1 MIKRIIAVFLSFLII
16 ISAGGVSVVAEDN
29 QMNEL
34 WQDFETVPAEAKTRP
49 LWFWNDS
56 LANTTKEDIREI
68 MVNSGEKSGYFGFGI
83 LPNWIDNYLSDEYME
98 LYGYALD
105 VADELGMSMILYD
118 ENGWPSGQAG
128 GLLNKRHPGSTY
140 KRLDKIEKEVTG
152 PASGHIALPEG
163 EYRTYIGAV
172 AMNNDTKEVID
183 LSEGVVYADANA
195 KGVYASSSH
204 DDVGGESFGV
214 GKAFDGNKS
223 TRWNSASTE
232 YTDQWIEVNFGE
244 EKTVDRVMIYE
255 AFDRITA
262 FAFQYFDGEDW
273 ADVITGDKV
282 GNSKELTFEPVT
294 ASRFRFLE
302 KTTVGGNQS
311 CSIYEMELYN
321 GDTKLEIPAVDTENC
336 DRVEFT
342 LPEGSWKV
350 MSFATVKDGYSCVDY
365 LDPDCV
371 ADYIDVTFEA
381 YYKLFP
387 DHFGTTIDTAF
398 YDEPSLYH
406 AYGRTWT
413 GEFNKMFEEE
423 YGYNP
428 ITLYPAMWYDIG
440 EDTEAARNVL
450 FGFRAQLYAD
460 YIKQVDE
467 WCRNHGI
474 KLTGHQD
481 QEEPLNPTGVAG
493 DLMKVFENQSIPGVD
508 DIVNPGRSLKVYKI
522 VSSAAYNYDKQLV
535 MSESFGAMGEG
546 IGITNIYKDTMGL
559 FAKGIN
565 FIIPHAIWHN
575 NKEHI
580 DNPPELSYR
589 SEQYGPELWGY
600 NEFAGRLQL
609 MLQSGR
615 HVSDIAMLYPVDSLH
630 SSHVLDVGDPYVGGV
645 TPEEADYMSV
655 GELLS
660 TNIRKDFTYIHPE
673 VLTEKCTSEN
683 GILTLNNE
691 VNYENYKVMIMP
703 GQTTISLEA
712 LKKIKEFYDGGGKVI
727 ATTSLPSKSAEFG
740 KNDEVVAI
748 IKEMFGVEED
758 EFYPKSKVSYS
769 ASSEFNSSYAA
780 KFAFDGESS
789 ENSRWN
795 AGDRSGGNQW
805 LEVDF
810 GEAKTVSRTVL
821 KENPPYRVTSYR
833 IQYFDNGSWK
843 DCASG
848 GNIGESKENTFA
860 PVTTTKMRLYV
871 DSITDQSA
879 SIREFELY
887 GEDDVNLALGECV
900 KRENENAAGGKAVF
914 LGFNYAA
921 QLEAVLD
928 EMTAAYD
935 VDIDG
940 VPADSLGEG
949 SLTYIHK
956 VRDGRD
962 IYYFANTGDNAL
974 SADVTLRGEYND
986 LWLWDPHDGTRKKL
1000 DTTVT
1005 ETDGEKVTSLKLDL
1019 AAVRSAF
1026 IVDQGEKKPD
1036 DPQPIDPEYKLG
1048 DIDKNGTINVSDVM
1062 TLKNLIMTGRWSD
1075 EQLSLGDMNNDG
1087 TLTVGD
1093 MLSIKNLIMA
1103 GG

>member
-1 MIKRIIAVFLSFLII
+1 M
-16 ISAGGVSVVAEDN
+16 AEDN

-387 DHFGTTIDTAF
+387 DHFGTTID
-398 YDEPSLYH
+398 
-406 AYGRTWT
+406 
-413 GEFNKMFEEE
+413 
-423 YGYNP
+423 
-428 ITLYPAMWYDIG
+428 
-440 EDTEAARNVL
+440 
-450 FGFRAQLYAD
+450 
-460 YIKQVDE
+460 
-467 WCRNHGI
+467 
-474 KLTGHQD
+474 
-481 QEEPLNPTGVAG
+481 
-493 DLMKVFENQSIPGVD
+493 
-508 DIVNPGRSLKVYKI
+508 
-522 VSSAAYNYDKQLV
+522 
-535 MSESFGAMGEG
+535 
-546 IGITNIYKDTMGL
+546 
-559 FAKGIN
+559 
-565 FIIPHAIWHN
+565 
-575 NKEHI
+575 
-580 DNPPELSYR
+580 
-589 SEQYGPELWGY
+589 
-600 NEFAGRLQL
+600 
-609 MLQSGR
+609 
-615 HVSDIAMLYPVDSLH
+615 
-630 SSHVLDVGDPYVGGV
+630 
-645 TPEEADYMSV
+645 
-655 GELLS
+655 
-660 TNIRKDFTYIHPE
+660 
-673 VLTEKCTSEN
+673 
-683 GILTLNNE
+683 
-691 VNYENYKVMIMP
+691 
-703 GQTTISLEA
+703 
-712 LKKIKEFYDGGGKVI
+712 
-727 ATTSLPSKSAEFG
+727 
-740 KNDEVVAI
+740 
-748 IKEMFGVEED
+748 
-758 EFYPKSKVSYS
+758 
-769 ASSEFNSSYAA
+769 
-780 KFAFDGESS
+780 
-789 ENSRWN
+789 
-795 AGDRSGGNQW
+795 
-805 LEVDF
+805 
-810 GEAKTVSRTVL
+810 
-821 KENPPYRVTSYR
+821 
-833 IQYFDNGSWK
+833 
-843 DCASG
+843 
-848 GNIGESKENTFA
+848 
-860 PVTTTKMRLYV
+860 
-871 DSITDQSA
+871 
-879 SIREFELY
+879 
-887 GEDDVNLALGECV
+887 
-900 KRENENAAGGKAVF
+900 
-914 LGFNYAA
+914 
-921 QLEAVLD
+921 
-928 EMTAAYD
+928 
-935 VDIDG
+935 
-940 VPADSLGEG
+940 
-949 SLTYIHK
+949 
-956 VRDGRD
+956 
-962 IYYFANTGDNAL
+962 
-974 SADVTLRGEYND
+974 
-986 LWLWDPHDGTRKKL
+986 
-1000 DTTVT
+1000 
-1005 ETDGEKVTSLKLDL
+1005 
-1019 AAVRSAF
+1019 
-1026 IVDQGEKKPD
+1026 
-1036 DPQPIDPEYKLG
+1036 
-1048 DIDKNGTINVSDVM
+1048 
-1062 TLKNLIMTGRWSD
+1062 
-1075 EQLSLGDMNNDG
+1075 LSLIHISEP
-1087 TLTVGD
+1087 TRP
-1093 MLSIKNLIMA
+1093 
-1103 GG
+1103 